1 MHRSRLVWGL
11 AALAVLLIL
20 LAAPVAGALPL
31 RVAWSDHY
39 GATANDGF
47 TALATGSAGVVY
59 AAGFSQAPGA
69 ANAPGAG
76 GQLLLAKYVDGDV
89 AMSREWVRT
98 FAVRGVTGAS
108 ASKVAVDSAGSVIV
122 AGTLGVP
129 DLRGKGSD
137 IVVLKFSSAG
147 ALLWKTTYDGP
158 GHRED
163 YVNGLALD
171 AHGNALV
178 VGASVGKGTARDY
191 VTLKVRANGSRAW
204 ARRYAGPGGFDE
216 ARGVAVDAAGNVY
229 VTGESRLKSRIPGK
243 SGLPST
249 LTISYTPA
257 GARRWIASV
266 GRRHSWSGAA
276 AVMFSNVSGAR
287 GVIVSG
293 YQGDW
298 ASGNE
303 NLMFVK
309 YDPASGKVIWKR
321 TLASGATCEP
331 HAAAVDGSGAPI
343 AAGMSNRSG
352 SGIQGYV
359 AGVSASGGDAWHS
372 ALSSEF
378 GNPGWA
384 EFDALAVGAGGSLLA
399 GGWAQS
405 AEPPSEL
412 SVSTPSAFVVRYS
425 PSWPVTEPLDYVGAG
440 SATSDSK
447 CTAVAIGAN
456 GMYAVGQESS
466 TAGGLDA
473 VLIKF

>member
-1 MHRSRLVWGL
+1 MHHPRLVGGL
-11 AALAVLLIL
+11 AALAALLIL
-20 LAAPVAGALPL
+20 LAAPVASALPL
-31 RVAWSDHY
+31 RVVWSDHY

-47 TALATGSAGVVY
+47 TALAAGSAGAVY
-59 AAGFSQAPGA
+59 AAGFTEALGAARAPGS
-69 ANAPGAG
+69 G
-76 GQLLLAKYVDGDV
+76 GQLLLVKYVDSG
-89 AMSREWVRT
+89 ATMSREWVRT

-108 ASKVAVDSAGSVIV
+108 ASKVAVDAAGDVIV
-122 AGTLGVP
+122 AGTVGVP

-137 IVVLKFSSAG
+137 IVVLKYSSAG

-171 AHGNALV
+171 AQGNALV
-178 VGASVGKGTARDY
+178 VGASVGRGTARDY
-191 VTLKVRANGSRAW
+191 VTIKVRAEGSRAW
-204 ARRYAGPGGFDE
+204 VRRYAGPGGFDE

-229 VTGESRLKSRIPGK
+229 VTGWSNGKPTLPK
-243 SGLPST
+243 SGMRRS
-249 LTISYTPA
+249 LTVSYTPA
-257 GARRWIASV
+257 GAQRWIATV

-276 AVMFSNVSGAR
+276 AVMLSDVRGAR
-287 GVIVSG
+287 GVIISG
-293 YQGDW
+293 YQGDR
-298 ASGNE
+298 ASGDE

-309 YDPASGKVIWKR
+309 YDPSSGKAIWKR
-321 TLASGATCEP
+321 ILANGATTEP

-343 AAGMSNRSG
+343 AAGMSNRPG
-352 SGIQGYV
+352 GIQGYI

-378 GNPGWA
+378 GTPGWA
-384 EFDALAVGAGGSLLA
+384 EFDALAVGAGGSVLA

-405 AEPPSEL
+405 AEPPTEL
-412 SVSTPSAFVVRYS
+412 YSFVPSAFVVRYS
-425 PSWPVTEPLDYVGAG
+425 PSWPMTEPLDYIGAG
-440 SATSDSK
+440 SATSDSR

-466 TAGGLDA
+466 TPDGLDA